1 MLDVAIVTQ
10 REYLAANQDDVHIC
24 QLQLEEAYLV
34 RAFKRLGVSVQRV
47 GWDDPDFDWCSAR
60 CALIRTPWDYFHRFA
75 EFSAWLD
82 RVSEQTRLIN
92 DAAILRWNIDKHY
105 LLDLAEQG
113 VAIVPTVIAEQ
124 GSTQSLF
131 EIVEQQGWR
140 EGVFKPTVSG
150 AARLTHRFSL
160 RDSQTQQIFS
170 EALQQEAMMV
180 QPFLPAVQSEGELSL
195 MVIDGVCTHAIRK
208 IPKAG
213 DFRVQDDH
221 GGSVLPYWPNDE
233 ERRFAEQAIAACSH
247 TPLYARVDVV
257 RNEQNQLNLME
268 LELIEPELFFRF
280 SVPAAERL
288 AAAIARQL
296 LV

>member
-221 GGSVLPYWPNDE
+221 GVSVLPYWPNKPLPPAHTH
-233 ERRFAEQAIAACSH
+233 RF
-247 TPLYARVDVV
+247 
-257 RNEQNQLNLME
+257 M
-268 LELIEPELFFRF
+268 
-280 SVPAAERL
+280 L
-288 AAAIARQL
+288 ASMSSAMSKIS
-296 LV
+296 